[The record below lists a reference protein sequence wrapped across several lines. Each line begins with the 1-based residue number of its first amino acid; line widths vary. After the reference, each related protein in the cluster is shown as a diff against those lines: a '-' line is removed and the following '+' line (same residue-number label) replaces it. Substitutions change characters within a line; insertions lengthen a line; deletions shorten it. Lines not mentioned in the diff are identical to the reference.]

1 MITTEDIRKMVDRFF
16 DGETTL
22 DEEKMLY
29 AYFDSEEVDPTLLH
43 YKRMFRDFYAL
54 PFDKSTNLE
63 INKAS
68 IMEADKTVIQNND
81 KTTTSKP
88 ITPQAIPNKNDKQE
102 SFPILKNNVHHW
114 HWAAAAAIFV
124 AVCLIGSSA
133 YRSYRDK
140 RLFERYEGS
149 YMIVNGERIDDL
161 KRIHRHIE
169 QTLAQAEASMKDNDT
184 YTVIQNAENELLSD
198 ISDDA
203 MREEIQKM
211 LNE

>member
-1 MITTEDIRKMVDRFF
+1 MITTEDIRKMVERFF

-54 PFDKSTNLE
+54 PFDNSTNLE
-63 INKAS
+63 VNKAS
-68 IMEADKTVIQNND
+68 IMEAEKTVIQNTD
-81 KTTTSKP
+81 KTATSKP
-88 ITPQAIPNKNDKQE
+88 I
-102 SFPILKNNVHHW
+102 KNNVHHW